1 MNKNDFPI
9 FSNNA
14 GLIYLDSAASAQK
27 PLAVI
32 DAMDDFVKRHY
43 ANVHRGTYYLSEMA
57 TIAYENARHTVA
69 DFLSVADRDI
79 IFTRGATESIN
90 LVAQT
95 FGRTLNAGDEI
106 ILSEA
111 EHHSNIVPWQM
122 LALERGV
129 VVKYAEV
136 CENGKLNLDDLKAKL
151 SPKTKLV
158 SIAQMS
164 NVLGVEN
171 PVAQISKLAH
181 SVGAKVLIDG
191 CQGVVHSK
199 IDLKANNI
207 DFYAF
212 SGHKIY
218 GPTGIGVLY
227 APADFMNTMQPW
239 QGGGDMIKSVSFE
252 KTTYAE
258 APARFEA
265 GTPAIVEAV
274 GLAAA
279 LNYVRSVGQ
288 DEIET
293 IENQTMQLLKDGLEM
308 VSGVEV
314 LGDIKLKKSLVCF
327 NLHGLHPQDVAMILS
342 EQNVAVRVG
351 HHCAQPITE
360 KYGVTSSIRA
370 SLGMYNTG
378 EDITA
383 FIAALKKAQK
393 ILGSAK

>member
-136 CENGKLNLDDLKAKL
+136 CENGKLNMDDLKAKL

>member
-1 MNKNDFPI
+1 
-9 FSNNA
+9 
-14 GLIYLDSAASAQK
+14 
-27 PLAVI
+27 
-32 DAMDDFVKRHY
+32 
-43 ANVHRGTYYLSEMA
+43 
-57 TIAYENARHTVA
+57 
-69 DFLSVADRDI
+69 
-79 IFTRGATESIN
+79 
-90 LVAQT
+90 
-95 FGRTLNAGDEI
+95 
-106 ILSEA
+106 
-111 EHHSNIVPWQM
+111 
-122 LALERGV
+122 
-129 VVKYAEV
+129 
-136 CENGKLNLDDLKAKL
+136 
-151 SPKTKLV
+151 
-158 SIAQMS
+158 
-164 NVLGVEN
+164 
-171 PVAQISKLAH
+171 
-181 SVGAKVLIDG
+181 
-191 CQGVVHSK
+191 
-199 IDLKANNI
+199 
-207 DFYAF
+207 
-212 SGHKIY
+212 
-218 GPTGIGVLY
+218 
-227 APADFMNTMQPW
+227 
-239 QGGGDMIKSVSFE
+239 MIKSVSFE

>member
-136 CENGKLNLDDLKAKL
+136 CENGKLNLDDLKVKL